1 MNNYSNFTAE
11 MLLDFEVLP
20 IETIP
25 LSPVAID
32 RAATL
37 SAQISNP
44 QRQWQT
50 YLNGLALFG
59 FQEWLAQR
67 DSAIKIDP
75 EKTSLFKP
83 EIANVIEGVID
94 LTINSFKLGL
104 ITTGSL
110 TDREVTIPR
119 AIIDLPEFV
128 PHFYVLMEVQEEE
141 EIAIIHGFLADNQL
155 IELRETVNLQADEDW
170 NYQLPL
176 TWFDGNCDRLLLNL
190 RCLSPTAIP
199 LPTIPNNRLMELAQI
214 RSQLARLLPQLQSPE
229 SQLWQVLTWEEGAV
243 VLTNPE
249 LLNWIYQ
256 LQRKDGAISDINL
269 TNYLSDFLQLL
280 TEKAMNVGCW
290 LWNELDELGRELSW
304 QLLPNLTPAAA
315 LRSGMSSA
323 TLSPTEEFE
332 VIIRELHNNNVDIP
346 PEARGAYRHLQLAGI
361 SLRFYALTWALVSGE
376 ISEWTLLL
384 ILGTP
389 SGTPIPSGLKLRVSD
404 QTGILVEQGLD
415 VDDNSSYFFTSVVGN
430 WDEKFLA
437 TVSLGSVIEET
448 LPPFSFHPY
457 SSRNLTIHT
466 TI

>member
-1 MNNYSNFTAE
+1 MNNYSNFTTE

-32 RAATL
+32 RGAKL
-37 SAQISNP
+37 SAQIPNA

-67 DSAIKIDP
+67 DSLIEIEV
-75 EKTSLFKP
+75 EKSSLFKP
-83 EIANVIEGVID
+83 EIANFIEAIID
-94 LTINSFKLGL
+94 LKINNFKLCL

-110 TDREVTIPR
+110 TNEEITIPR
-119 AIIDLPEFV
+119 AIVDLPEFV

-141 EIAIIHGFLADNQL
+141 EIAIIRGFLSYHQL

-170 NYQLPL
+170 TYQLPL
-176 TWFDGNCDRLLLNL
+176 TWFDGNCHRLLLNL
-190 RCLSPTAIP
+190 RCLSPSAML
-199 LPTIPNNRLMELAQI
+199 LPTVPNNRLMELAKI
-214 RSQLARLLPQLQSPE
+214 RSHLARLLPQLQSPE

-243 VLTNPE
+243 VLTSPE

-256 LQRKDGAISDINL
+256 LQSQEKSVSNLNL

-280 TEKAMNVGCW
+280 TKKAMNVGSW
-290 LWNELDELGRELSW
+290 LWNELDELGRESSW

-315 LRSGMSSA
+315 LRSGRSSA

-332 VIIRELHNNNVDIP
+332 VIIRELHNNNLDIP
-346 PEARGAYRHLQLAGI
+346 SEAKGAYRNLELAGV
-361 SLRFYALTWALVSGE
+361 SLRLYALTWALVSGE

-384 ILGTP
+384 IVGTP
-389 SGTPIPSGLKLRVSD
+389 SGIPIPYGLKLRVSD
-404 QTGILVEQGLD
+404 RSGILVEQGLD
-415 VDDNSSYFFTSVVGN
+415 VDDNSSYLFTSVVGN

-448 LPPFSFHPY
+448 LPPFSFNP
-457 SSRNLTIHT
+457 
-466 TI
+466 

>member
-1 MNNYSNFTAE
+1 MNNYSNLTAE
-11 MLLDFEVLP
+11 MWLDFEVLP
-20 IETIP
+20 IETIT
-25 LSPVAID
+25 LSPAAID

-37 SAQISNP
+37 SAQIPNP

-50 YLNGLALFG
+50 YLNTLGMFG

-67 DSAIKIDP
+67 DSAIKIEV
-75 EKTSLFKP
+75 EKTSIFKP
-83 EIANVIEGVID
+83 EIANVIEAVID
-94 LTINSFKLGL
+94 LIINNFKVCL

-110 TDREVTIPR
+110 TDEEVIIPK

-128 PHFYVLMEVQEEE
+128 PHFYVLMEVEEEE
-141 EIAIIHGFLADNQL
+141 EIAVIHGFLAYNQL

-170 NYQLPL
+170 TYQLPL

-199 LPTIPNNRLMELAQI
+199 LPTIPNNRLMQLAQI
-214 RSQLARLLPQLQSPE
+214 RSHLARLLPQLQSPE

-256 LQRKDGAISDINL
+256 LQRKEEVVSDINL

-280 TEKAMNVGCW
+280 TEKAMNVGRW
-290 LWNELDELGRELSW
+290 LWDELDELGRELSW

-315 LRSGMSSA
+315 LR
-323 TLSPTEEFE
+323 SPTEEFE

-346 PEARGAYRHLQLAGI
+346 PEARGAYRNLELAGI
-361 SLRFYALTWALVSGE
+361 SLRLYALTWALVSGE

-389 SGTPIPSGLKLRVSD
+389 LGTPIPPGLKLRVSD

-415 VDDNSSYFFTSVVGN
+415 LDENSSYFFTSVVGN

-448 LPPFSFHPY
+448 LPPFSFNP
-457 SSRNLTIHT
+457 
-466 TI
+466 

>member
-11 MLLDFEVLP
+11 MWLDFEALP

-25 LSPVAID
+25 LSPAAID

-37 SAQISNP
+37 SAQIPNP

-50 YLNGLALFG
+50 YLNALGLFG

-67 DSAIKIDP
+67 DSVIKIER

-83 EIANVIEGVID
+83 EIANISEAFID
-94 LTINSFKLGL
+94 LEVNNFKLCL

-110 TDREVTIPR
+110 TDEEITIPR
-119 AIIDLPEFV
+119 AIVDLPEFV

-141 EIAIIHGFLADNQL
+141 EIAIIRGFLSYNQL
-155 IELRETVNLQADEDW
+155 VELRETVNLEPDEDW
-170 NYQLPL
+170 TYQLPL
-176 TWFDGNCDRLLLNL
+176 TWFNGNCHRLLLNL

-199 LPTIPNNRLMELAQI
+199 LPPLPNNRPMQLAKM

-229 SQLWQVLTWEEGAV
+229 SQLWQVLTWEEGAI

-256 LQRKDGAISDINL
+256 LQSKEEVVSDINL

-280 TEKAMNVGCW
+280 TEKAMNVGRW
-290 LWNELDELGRELSW
+290 LWNELDELGREFSW

-315 LRSGMSSA
+315 LRSGNSSA

-346 PEARGAYRHLQLAGI
+346 PEAKGAYRNIYLAGI
-361 SLRFYALTWALVSGE
+361 SLRLYALTWALVSGE

-384 ILGTP
+384 IVGTP

-415 VDDNSSYFFTSVVGN
+415 VDDNSSYLFTSVVGN

-448 LPPFSFHPY
+448 LPPFSFNP
-457 SSRNLTIHT
+457 
-466 TI
+466 